1 MSNKY
6 EETDLNRVST
16 HSISD
21 RESKVRIEDFGKPV
35 KGGKSFRKWFDSL
48 PRQLAGE
55 RLRKL
60 VLALRRNLSA
70 AGREMI
76 WMTGAHVV
84 KCGLSPYLIELMR
97 KKYITA
103 LAVNGA
109 TLIHDLEIAYF
120 GETSEDVAANLET
133 GIFGF
138 GEETASIAF
147 RAASEGKEMGAG
159 LGESLGRLIL
169 KGKPPF
175 KDKSV
180 LAQAYRFDVP
190 ATVHIAVGTDII
202 HQHPGFDGAV
212 WGELSHRDF
221 RIFSK
226 RVENLGRN
234 GGVAINIG
242 SAVIMPEVFLKA
254 FSIARNLGAG
264 FDRITTCNLDMINH
278 YRPAQN
284 ILKRPASFG
293 GESISLN
300 GHHEIMIP
308 LLYSALL
315 S

>member
-1 MSNKY
+1 MSDKY
-6 EETDLNRVST
+6 EEIDLNRVST
-16 HSISD
+16 YSVSD
-21 RESKVRIEDFGKPV
+21 RESKVSIDDFGKPV

-48 PRQLAGE
+48 PRQLAGQ

-60 VLALRRNLSA
+60 VLALRRNLA
-70 AGREMI
+70 ATGREMI

-97 KKYITA
+97 KKYITS

-120 GETSEDVAANLET
+120 GETSEDVAANLED

-147 RAASEGKEMGAG
+147 QAAAGGKKAGEG
-159 LGESLGRLIL
+159 LGESLGRHIL
-169 KGKPPF
+169 KSEAPF
-175 KDKSV
+175 KEKSV
-180 LAQAYRFDVP
+180 LAQAYRFDIP

-221 RIFSK
+221 RIFTR
-226 RVENLGRN
+226 RVENLGRS
-234 GGVAINIG
+234 GGVAMNIG

-254 FSIARNLGAG
+254 FSIARNLGAS
-264 FDRITTCNLDMINH
+264 FESITTCNLDMINH
-278 YRPAQN
+278 YRPSQN
-284 ILKRPASFG
+284 VLVRPASFG

-300 GHHEIMIP
+300 GHHEVMIP